1 MPDAEDVAEDVKGPG
16 PDNAPVTDDAPVS
29 EDAPLSEDAK
39 EKDVIRK
46 AALENRLAR
55 PENPRDAYVFVQRFH
70 EGLQSRLEL
79 EPDTVVAGYWA
90 VRGEADP
97 SMLLEYLRGL
107 GCLIALPRHDPET
120 REINFPIWVADTPL
134 VEGKNGIYMPP
145 PNVRLL
151 MPQILIVPL
160 LAFDRQGHRI
170 GYGSGYYDRLFR
182 LWSDKARSVVTIGLA
197 FHDQEVERI
206 PSEPHDRPLQWI
218 LTDESVIKA

>member
-1 MPDAEDVAEDVKGPG
+1 MPDAEDAKAPG
-16 PDNAPVTDDAPVS
+16 PEAAPVTEDAPVS
-29 EDAPLSEDAK
+29 EDAPLSEDGM
-39 EKDVIRK
+39 EKDVIRT
-46 AALENRLAR
+46 AALENRQAR
-55 PENPRDAYVFVQRFH
+55 PENPRDAYVFAQRFH

-120 REINFPIWVADTPL
+120 REISFPIWVADTPL
-134 VEGKNGIYMPP
+134 VEGENGIYMPP

-160 LAFDRQGHRI
+160 LAFDLRGYRI
-170 GYGSGYYDRLFR
+170 GYGGGYYDRLLR
-182 LWSDKARSVVTIGLA
+182 HWSDKGRSVVTIGLA
-197 FHDQEVERI
+197 FQDQEVERI
-206 PSEPHDRPLQWI
+206 PYEAHDQPLQWI
-218 LTDESVIKA
+218 LTEESVIKV